1 LIDQDFSRLLV
12 FTNGRGGLFTYPSF
26 VVWDIDLGWKL
37 NARQELSFQI
47 DNVADKYYYEKNDF
61 PFHGRSFFAR
71 FRHSF

>member
-1 LIDQDFSRLLV
+1 
-12 FTNGRGGLFTYPSF
+12 

-37 NARQELSFQI
+37 NARQELSLQI